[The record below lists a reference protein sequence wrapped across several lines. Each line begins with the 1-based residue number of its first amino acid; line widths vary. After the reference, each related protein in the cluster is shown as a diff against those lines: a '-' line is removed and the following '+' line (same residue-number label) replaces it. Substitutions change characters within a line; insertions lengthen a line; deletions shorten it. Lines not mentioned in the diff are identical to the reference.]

1 MDLISVLANLC
12 TIIEFITS
20 LIRWFKDRNTEK

>member
-1 MDLISVLANLC
+1 MDLLSVLANLC

-20 LIRWFKDRNTEK
+20 LIRWFKDRDTEK